1 MQPTPPPPVYVR
13 RNKKRKH
20 LPFGGAWK
28 VAMADFALAMM
39 ALFLVLWIVNSS
51 NQAEREAIS
60 EYFKNPRKS
69 ADAAPINS
77 RYVVDLQGTPPMSD
91 NASVEASID
100 PEKLLKAS
108 DIQTEADKIE
118 RQKLQKIQQQ
128 LIKRISQSPTLSPF
142 KNQILLDL
150 TTEGLRIQIVDQT
163 NRPMFDSASANL
175 RYYSEDILWELAPLL
190 KNLDY
195 KLSLTGHTDSLKLKS
210 DDTYVNDGNW
220 LLSAARADS
229 ARRALMEAGINKSRI
244 AQVMGMGDSAPLDE
258 NNPQAAI
265 NRRISI
271 TLLNRR
277 SAQNVDSRTGQNKGL
292 PTQAQPLSPSQ
303 QQEQQQST
311 QRINQL
317 QQQRERADNSYD
329 NPPNLF
335 ENP

>member
-1 MQPTPPPPVYVR
+1 MLPLPSAPVYIR
-13 RNKKRKH
+13 RSKKRKH
-20 LPFGGAWK
+20 LPYGGAWK

-51 NQAEREAIS
+51 NKAEREAIS
-60 EYFKNPRKS
+60 EYFKNPTKNS
-69 ADAAPINS
+69 DAAPVNS

-91 NASVEASID
+91 HASVEASID

-108 DIQTEADKIE
+108 DIQTDADKIE

-128 LIKRISQSPTLSPF
+128 LIKRISQSPSLSPF

-195 KLSLTGHTDSLKLKS
+195 KLSLTGHTDSHKLSGK
-210 DDTYVNDGNW
+210 DFDDGNW
-220 LLSAARADS
+220 LLSAARADA
-229 ARRALMEAGINKSRI
+229 ARRALMEAGIDKKRI

-258 NNPQAAI
+258 DNPKAAI

-277 SAQNVDSRTGQNKGL
+277 SAKNVDNRSGQNKGMGEESNIE
-292 PTQAQPLSPSQ
+292 PAQVQSR
-303 QQEQQQST
+303 EQGQ
-311 QRINQL
+311 QRIDAL

-329 NPPNLF
+329 NPPNLL
-335 ENP
+335 EN